1 MTIGFS
7 FQSAY
12 TSGPAEGRPGAIAY
26 SGAPYHARTYIVE
39 DDEQI
44 PFGVA
49 CHQGTA
55 FNEAQLGLGAGDDF
69 IGFSFLDVT
78 MGRQFFQQY
87 DTMTCI
93 REGMIW
99 VMTDADVD
107 VADDVTINADTGVA
121 SSAAVAAQVGD
132 VGDNNYAPAQIRING
147 GRFET
152 AVSAAAGGLAIMSL
166 NGILTK
172 TTA

>member
-1 MTIGFS
+1 MVGFS
-7 FQSAY
+7 FQTAY
-12 TSGPAEGRPGAIAY
+12 TAKPVEGRVGAIAY
-26 SGAPYHARTYIVE
+26 SGAPYHARAYIVE
-39 DDEQI
+39 LDEMI

-55 FNEAQLGLGAGDDF
+55 YNEGQLGLAAADNF
-69 IGFSFLDVT
+69 IGFVFLDIT

-87 DTMTCI
+87 DTMAII

-99 VMTDADVD
+99 VMTDAAVA
-107 VADDVTINADTGVA
+107 VADDVTVNADTGVPSTKA
-121 SSAAVAAQVGD
+121 KAAQVGMPAD
-132 VGDNNYAPAQIRING
+132 ANYAAAQIGIEG

-166 NGILTK
+166 NGILT
-172 TTA
+172 TDTP